1 MSEVNEGSNVLVTTK
16 DAIGYVTF
24 DRVAKH
30 NSFTNRM
37 LEEMYA
43 ILTGWASDRSVRVVV
58 LRANGPTAF
67 STGADLSEMVDAGPD
82 EVRVS
87 NMRWIELFELIETM
101 PQPVVAS
108 VHGYCIAG
116 GTELTLACD
125 LIVAADDARFGLTE
139 INVGVVPGA
148 GACVRLPRWVTPA
161 IAKELL
167 MLGAMIS
174 ADDALRLG
182 LVNRVVPVGALD
194 RETEELA
201 LNLASRAPAALTLA
215 KRAVNEAADRDLR
228 AGIQVVLDQF
238 VQMFGTADQIEGM
251 SAFLEKRPA
260 VFTGH

>member
-1 MSEVNEGSNVLVTTK
+1 MSETDTGSNVIIGID
-16 DAIGYVTF
+16 DAIGVITF

-30 NSFTNRM
+30 NSFTIRM
-37 LEEMYA
+37 LEEMYVTLSA
-43 ILTGWASDRSVRVVV
+43 WSSDPAVRVVV
-58 LRANGPTAF
+58 LRGNGPTAF
-67 STGADLSEMVDAGPD
+67 STGADLGEMVDADPD
-82 EVRVS
+82 DVRVS
-87 NMRWIELFELIETM
+87 NMRWIDLFELIETM

-161 IAKELL
+161 IAKEML
-167 MLGAMIS
+167 MLGGMIR
-174 ADDALRLG
+174 ADEALRLG
-182 LVNRVVPVGALD
+182 LVNRVVPAGDLDQATQALALD
-194 RETEELA
+194 LA
-201 LNLASRAPAALTLA
+201 RRAPAALALA

-228 AGIQVVLDQF
+228 AGIQIVLDQF

-260 VFTGH
+260 IFTGR